1 MAYKEILAKKQLEQP
16 GKQTLNKNNPPY
28 PGISNFHQIQT
39 ITTAEYGET
48 YEKVST
54 QRKPIDKNN
63 DFRKL
68 SLKNVNVGNR
78 RRDEHHMNMK
88 SILPQRSYQNIL
100 QEDLSKNSEHPLQV
114 IERTVTEF
122 EKIKISEFVWSAVFT
137 VTITILAIILYL

>member
-1 MAYKEILAKKQLEQP
+1 MAYKEILAKQVEQP
-16 GKQTLNKNNPPY
+16 DKQTPTKNNSPY

-63 DFRKL
+63 DFQKL

-88 SILPQRSYQNIL
+88 SILPQRSHQNIL
-100 QEDLSKNSEHPLQV
+100 QGDLSKNSEHPMRF

-122 EKIKISEFVWSAVFT
+122 EKMKLSEFVWSAALT